1 MIQLLFD
8 AGPKY
13 EPKYRN
19 HCTSNRQCKFK
30 YQLNKLNIRIKLK
43 NSQNGHFHKSE
54 RCLVELDCNGYQQLF
69 LFCPNILDDE
79 NDERTTDEFFWLMRF
94 YTSMDEIQTFQPS
107 VMMLLLKQK
116 VKFTSFLQLTLK
128 TIIIFPPKEYCYCRW
143 YRCIVL
149 NSDI

>member
-69 LFCPNILDDE
+69 LFCGSKLHHHSCCWSACQPYKCHRMLSILP
-79 NDERTTDEFFWLMRF
+79 WLICFTNEKHSYKLQGYSFHSLNKKKQLQRF
-94 YTSMDEIQTFQPS
+94 S
-107 VMMLLLKQK
+107 
-116 VKFTSFLQLTLK
+116 
-128 TIIIFPPKEYCYCRW
+128 CYH
-143 YRCIVL
+143 L
-149 NSDI
+149 P